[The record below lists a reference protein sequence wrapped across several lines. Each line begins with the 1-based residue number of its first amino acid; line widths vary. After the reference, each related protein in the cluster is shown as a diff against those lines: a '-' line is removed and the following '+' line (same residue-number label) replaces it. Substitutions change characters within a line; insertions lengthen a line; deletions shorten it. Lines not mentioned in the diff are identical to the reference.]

1 MNRRVPIVAL
11 TVSAL
16 FAGYATSAQNASDVQ
31 LSALAPGARIDAA
44 RERLRD
50 DALSGSERLAALRD
64 LIDAL
69 EARSALADLPSET
82 RARDA
87 VELAE
92 ALLTASAWEGVQAT
106 ASVGILTP
114 GMRSTAAAQAQSTLD
129 ALDKYAAAVEGAR
142 ESNET
147 LALRARLARSR
158 AGMMLHQSSTDE
170 ASKRI
175 GLEAA
180 QSIRGAP
187 TLLRSRED
195 MIEGA
200 AAVENAEA
208 EAQRLILLGLV
219 ALDDG
224 NASEARSKFESAATV
239 ALSPR
244 SQAEATL
251 GAALATRGIEGP
263 AAAIARLSA
272 LELDPAFVKVEESD
286 PLVRILRADAMRRV
300 AIGSSEFAQG
310 EAFIRAVNDAG
321 APYLALAARGVAGIE
336 PIALRGLLLQK
347 AAASG
352 APLVARLGP
361 DQREGAF
368 ERLAV
373 AMSPPTAVKLSLIMR
388 ADGAI
393 PALGDFAADGLWAL
407 GGTLR
412 EKRDDR
418 DAQYDAVTIALAMAE
433 RFPGDLRV
441 GAALGAGAA
450 SAQRYAALTNE
461 SPEAMGM
468 YEAVL
473 RAAIAHVERQD
484 DPALR
489 EDSLRFELGRVL
501 AIKKDDESSAE
512 QLAKVTEGELGLR
525 ASELLLSLAQRSGDE
540 SRIARAAGV
549 VEDRARAVLALG
561 ENPVAQ
567 AALERAGA
575 VGQNAELR
583 GAIERSDA
591 SAAEAAAMLL
601 ASSEAPGVDRVLRG
615 EAIEIVEGLSVIERE
630 RGDLNESQRASA
642 RVAVAIAGALV
653 GLSERTK
660 AAALDGDRVL
670 LARAQR
676 MTADPALARESAAT
690 LETVLARAGRS
701 PELLAELAEALHAS
715 DQDERAF
722 PVYREL
728 SNATRADNPRTRSMY
743 WLAWGRMLTILA
755 DNNADGSR
763 TATIRAQT
771 ERLRLIDPALGG
783 EPHKGRIE
791 AAAKSA
797 SR

>member
-1 MNRRVPIVAL
+1 
-11 TVSAL
+11 
-16 FAGYATSAQNASDVQ
+16 
-31 LSALAPGARIDAA
+31 
-44 RERLRD
+44 
-50 DALSGSERLAALRD
+50 
-64 LIDAL
+64 
-69 EARSALADLPSET
+69 
-82 RARDA
+82 
-87 VELAE
+87 
-92 ALLTASAWEGVQAT
+92 
-106 ASVGILTP
+106 
-114 GMRSTAAAQAQSTLD
+114 
-129 ALDKYAAAVEGAR
+129 
-142 ESNET
+142 
-147 LALRARLARSR
+147 
-158 AGMMLHQSSTDE
+158 
-170 ASKRI
+170 
-175 GLEAA
+175 
-180 QSIRGAP
+180 
-187 TLLRSRED
+187 
-195 MIEGA
+195 
-200 AAVENAEA
+200 
-208 EAQRLILLGLV
+208 
-219 ALDDG
+219 
-224 NASEARSKFESAATV
+224 
-239 ALSPR
+239 
-244 SQAEATL
+244 
-251 GAALATRGIEGP
+251 
-263 AAAIARLSA
+263 
-272 LELDPAFVKVEESD
+272 
-286 PLVRILRADAMRRV
+286 
-300 AIGSSEFAQG
+300 
-310 EAFIRAVNDAG
+310 
-321 APYLALAARGVAGIE
+321 
-336 PIALRGLLLQK
+336 LLLQK

-433 RFPGDLRV
+433 RFPGDPRV

-501 AIKKDDESSAE
+501 AIKKDDKSSAE